1 MVESRKQGREAAIV
15 FVRGLPLAW
24 SGRRPQ
30 KLPDHRVMMK
40 TWTSIFACLIS
51 FCCLPPLM
59 SAAEKNA
66 DADVHQVGVARV
78 DITPTH
84 PVRLSGYGNRRDEFE
99 EISQA
104 IWAKAI
110 AIGADDDA
118 HGAALLITVDNC
130 GIPESMRSALGRRL
144 LDKAGIKPDRLAIC
158 FSHTHTAPCLK
169 GALVNIF
176 SSDVPTA
183 HQKNIDRYSS
193 ELLEHLEKVALAAL
207 ADRQPA
213 RISLG
218 VGSAGFARNRRVLW
232 GGPVDHSLPVLF
244 VHSAEDNKLRAVFAN
259 YACHATTLSFNKV
272 HGDWPGTAMV
282 GIEREHPGAVA
293 LIGIG
298 CGADMNPIPRGTL
311 ENVEQHGEE
320 ITAEVSR
327 LLSAERTPVRGPI
340 VSKVKDISLPL
351 AAPPSRQEL
360 EQSAATGRPNVA
372 YAAKQN
378 IARLDRGEPLAEA
391 VPYQVQA
398 WTFGDD
404 LAMVFLPGE
413 VTVDYQLR
421 LKTEFD
427 GARMWVNGYSNAAP
441 CYIPSRKVLSEGG
454 YEGEL
459 AMVYYDQPA
468 RFADGVEE
476 RIIAAVHEILPDQ
489 FLANFKA
496 DTPPK
501 SPADSLAAIE
511 TRDDLGLTV
520 ELAAAEPFVADPVA
534 IDWDARGRMWVVEQP
549 DYPNGMGGNY
559 EPGGRVKILT
569 DSDGDGRYEQASLLL
584 EGIPF
589 PTGIT
594 CWGDGAY
601 VCAAPDILYVE
612 DTTGDGKAD
621 VVEKRFSGFHTDNYN
636 ARINSLALGLDNWIH
651 GANGLLGGNIR
662 NEKTGEVIDIRGR
675 DLRFHPDTLELQL
688 VSGVTQQGRVRD
700 DWDNWFGCSNSR
712 WIFHFPL
719 PEQQVQ
725 RNPHVTAPGPSIYL
739 PDRSESALSAISQP
753 LERFNSPDAQ
763 GNITSACGLGI
774 YRDELLGPDFIGN
787 AFIGETAHNLVR
799 RYQLKPEG
807 ATFAVKRPK
816 GEQEREFFASAD
828 NWSRPVQIRT
838 GPDGALYIVD
848 MYRAV
853 IEHTRWIPADRLA
866 KIDARAGEGMGRI
879 YRLVPA
885 AAKLRKVQDLTQLDG
900 AGLVAALDTP
910 NGTTRD
916 LAHQR
921 LLLNHKK
928 DASLKPPLAQLA
940 AGSQWPT
947 VKVQAL
953 AVLDGLQLL
962 SAKELLA
969 ALGDAEAQV
978 RRHALRLVAA
988 RIATSA
994 ELADASLALSIDPDF
1009 TVRYQLAQ
1017 TLGEWDDSRAA
1028 KALGDLAADGLGD
1041 TWLRGAVMSSSL
1053 HRPLE
1058 ILEPVMATPAKSAGR
1073 TQMITSLIATAAA
1086 TATTPAG
1093 FDRLVAVL
1101 APDGDSDNGS
1111 LAWKMVG
1118 MAQVLDALERRKITL
1133 AALNS
1138 AEKVRPLFEA
1148 AHRVAADTKARDADR
1163 QAALRLF
1170 GRGFNDVT
1178 DDLVKLAD
1186 FLKPSEGVVVSDA
1199 VQKTALAMLARSSSA
1214 DAADAMLSDWSRRA
1228 PSIRAA
1234 IITTLLA
1241 RDAWTSRLLQAV
1253 DDEIISPA
1261 ELSAANRQML
1271 VAHKNDAI
1279 RERAAKLLPP
1289 VDNRQRAAVVARY
1302 KGVAELTGDAVKG
1315 AEVFKAA
1322 CAVCHDY
1329 LGQGV
1334 AVGPNLKAYYNKS
1347 ASDFATAILDPNAA
1361 VEPRYVSYTITT
1373 GDQRTLVGVIAN
1385 ESAASLEVVQPGG
1398 IRETILRTDIEA
1410 IRATGLSLMPD
1421 GLEGA
1426 ISPQAMADLIAYLKS
1441 GG

>member
-1 MVESRKQGREAAIV
+1 MATAKEEVDDLHS
-15 FVRGLPLAW
+15 
-24 SGRRPQ
+24 
-30 KLPDHRVMMK
+30 
-40 TWTSIFACLIS
+40 
-51 FCCLPPLM
+51 
-59 SAAEKNA
+59 
-66 DADVHQVGVARV
+66 VGVAKV

-84 PVRLSGYGNRRDEFE
+84 PVRLSGYGNRREEFE
-99 EISQA
+99 EVSQA

-110 AIGADDDA
+110 AIGSDDDA
-118 HGAALLITVDNC
+118 QGAAVLITVDNC
-130 GIPESMRSALGRRL
+130 GIPASMRSELGERL
-144 LDKAGIKPDRLAIC
+144 LKKAGIKPDRLAIC
-158 FSHTHTAPCLK
+158 FSHTHAAPCLK

-183 HQKNIDRYSS
+183 HQKNIDRYSRD
-193 ELLEHLEKVALAAL
+193 LLEHLEKVALAAL
-207 ADRQPA
+207 ADRKQA
-213 RISLG
+213 RISLA
-218 VGSAGFARNRRVLW
+218 VGSAGFARNRRVAW

-293 LIGIG
+293 LISIG

-311 ENVEQHGEE
+311 EFTEQHGEE

-327 LLSAERTPVRGPI
+327 LLGTDLKPVSGAI
-340 VSKVKDISLPL
+340 SSKVKAISLPL
-351 AAPPSRQEL
+351 APLPSRDDLQL
-360 EQSAATGRPNVA
+360 MAASKRQNVA
-372 YAAKQN
+372 YAAKRN
-378 IARLDRGEPLAEA
+378 LERLDRGEALSKA

-427 GARMWVNGYSNAAP
+427 GSRMWVNGYANAAP

-454 YEGEL
+454 YEGES

-468 RFADGVEE
+468 KFAEGVEE
-476 RIIAAVHEILPDQ
+476 LIIAAVHEVLPDQ
-489 FLANFKA
+489 FQANFRA
-496 DTPPK
+496 DLPPK

-511 TRDDLGLTV
+511 TREDLGLTV

-569 DSDGDGRYEQASLLL
+569 DRDKDGRYDQSTLLL

-594 CWGDGAY
+594 CWGKGAY

-612 DTTGDGKAD
+612 DTTGDGNAD
-621 VVEKRFSGFHTDNYN
+621 LVEKRFTGFYTDNYN
-636 ARINSLALGLDNWIH
+636 ARINSLSLGLDNWIH

-675 DLRFHPDTLELQL
+675 DLRFHPDTLEFQL

-700 DWDNWFGCSNSR
+700 DWGNWFGCSNSR

-725 RNPHVTAPGPSIYL
+725 RNPHVTAPGPSLYL
-739 PDRSESALSAISQP
+739 PEKSESSLNAISQP
-753 LERFNSPDAQ
+753 LERFNNPDAQ

-774 YRDELLGPDFIGN
+774 YRDDLLGSEFSGN

-799 RYQLKPEG
+799 RYQLDPKG
-807 ATFAVKRPK
+807 ATFAVKRPE
-816 GEQEREFFASAD
+816 GELQREFFASTD

-866 KIDARAGEGMGRI
+866 KIDPRAGEGMGRI
-879 YRLVPA
+879 YRLVPEA
-885 AAKLRKVQDLTQLDG
+885 TKLRKVQDLTTLDPV
-900 AGLVAALDTP
+900 ALVTALDTP

-916 LAHQR
+916 LVHQV
-921 LLLNHKK
+921 LLQNHKGN
-928 DASLKPPLAQLA
+928 ASLIQPLAKLA
-940 AGSQWPT
+940 ADSKWQA

-953 AVLDGLQLL
+953 SVLDGLEML
-962 SAKELLA
+962 STKELVTALA
-969 ALGDAEAQV
+969 DSDGHV
-978 RRHALRLVAA
+978 RRHALRLVAP
-988 RIATSA
+988 RIATTP
-994 ELADASLALSIDPDF
+994 ELAGASLALVTDPDF
-1009 TVRYQLAQ
+1009 DVRYQLALS
-1017 TLGEWDDSRAA
+1017 LGEWDDPRAA
-1028 KALGDLAADGLGD
+1028 DAIGQLAVKGMADKWFRGGL
-1041 TWLRGAVMSSSL
+1041 VSSSVY
-1053 HRPLE
+1053 RSLE
-1058 ILEPVMATPAKSAGR
+1058 ILQTIMATSAETAGR
-1073 TQMITSLIATAAA
+1073 NQMIAALVSTAAA
-1086 TATTPAG
+1086 TAKTPDE
-1093 FDRLVAVL
+1093 FDRLVGVL
-1101 APDGDSDNGS
+1101 ATELNGGS
-1111 LAWKMVG
+1111 LAWQMVG
-1118 MAQVLDALERRKITL
+1118 MAQVLDALDRSKITL
-1133 AALNS
+1133 ASLS
-1138 AEKVRPLFEA
+1138 GAEKVRPLFEA
-1148 AHRVAADTKARDADR
+1148 AHRIAADSKAGDSDR
-1163 QAALRLF
+1163 EAALRLF
-1170 GRGFNDVT
+1170 GRGFNDAEG
-1178 DDLVKLAD
+1178 DLALLAD
-1186 FLKPSEGVVVSDA
+1186 FLKPSEGSVVSDA
-1199 VQKTALAMLARSSSA
+1199 IQKTALAMLGRTSSPE
-1214 DAADAMLSDWSRRA
+1214 AAEAMLSDWSRRT
-1228 PSIRAA
+1228 PSVRAS

-1241 RDAWTSRLLQAV
+1241 RDAWTLRLLQAV
-1253 DDEIISPA
+1253 EDGVISSA
-1261 ELSAANRQML
+1261 ELTAANRQTL
-1271 VAHKNDAI
+1271 EAHGNDTI
-1279 RERAAKLLPP
+1279 RQRAAALLPP
-1289 VDNRQRAAVVARY
+1289 VDNSQRAAVVAKY
-1302 KGVAELTGDAVKG
+1302 QGVADFTGDAVKG
-1315 AEVFKAA
+1315 AEVFKIA

-1347 ASDFATAILDPNAA
+1347 TSDFVTAILDPNAA
-1361 VEPRYVSYTITT
+1361 VEPRYVSYAITT
-1373 GDQRTLVGVIAN
+1373 GDKRTLIGVIAS

-1398 IRETILRTDIEA
+1398 IREAILRTDIES
-1410 IRATGLSLMPD
+1410 IRATGMSLMPD

-1426 ISPQAMADLIAYLKS
+1426 ISSQAMADLIAYLKS

>member
-1 MVESRKQGREAAIV
+1 
-15 FVRGLPLAW
+15 
-24 SGRRPQ
+24 
-30 KLPDHRVMMK
+30 MK
-40 TWTSIFACLIS
+40 TWIPAFACLITLGS
-51 FCCLPPLM
+51 LHSPAL
-59 SAAEKNA
+59 AVENNGA
-66 DADVHQVGVARV
+66 DGVHPVGVAKV

-84 PVRLSGYGNRRDEFE
+84 PVRLSGYGNRREEFE
-99 EISQA
+99 KVSQA

-110 AIGADDDA
+110 AIGADDDE

-130 GIPESMRSALGRRL
+130 GIPESMRDELGARL
-144 LDKAGIKPDRLAIC
+144 LDKAGIEPDRLAIC

-183 HQKNIDRYSS
+183 HQKNIDRYSR
-193 ELLEHLEKVALAAL
+193 ELLEHLEQVALDAL
-207 ADRQPA
+207 ADRRPA

-218 VGSAGFARNRRVLW
+218 VGSAGFARNRRVAW

-244 VHSAEDNKLRAVFAN
+244 VHSVEGNQLRAVFAN
-259 YACHATTLSFNKV
+259 YACHATTLNFNQV

-298 CGADMNPIPRGTL
+298 CGADMNPIPRGEL
-311 ENVEQHGEE
+311 EFAGQHGEE

-327 LLSAERTPVRGPI
+327 LLTAERTA
-340 VSKVKDISLPL
+340 VSGSITSKLKDISLPL
-351 AAPPSRQEL
+351 APAPSRAEL
-360 EQSAATGRPNVA
+360 EETAASGRPNVA
-372 YAAKQN
+372 YAAKRN
-378 IARLDRGEPLAEA
+378 LERLDRGEPLAKA
-391 VPYQVQA
+391 VPYQVQT

-454 YEGEL
+454 YEGEM
-459 AMVYYDQPA
+459 AMVYYDQPS
-468 RFADGVEE
+468 RFAEGVEE
-476 RIIAAVHEILPDQ
+476 LIIAAVHELLPDH
-489 FLANFKA
+489 FLASYDA

-501 SPADSLAAIE
+501 SPSDSLAAIE
-511 TRDDLGLTV
+511 TRDDAGLIV

-534 IDWDARGRMWVVEQP
+534 IDWDAQGRMWVVEQP

-569 DSDGDGRYEQASLLL
+569 DSDGDGRYEQSSLFL

-594 CWGDGAY
+594 CWGKGAY

-612 DTTGDGKAD
+612 DTTGDGRAD
-621 VVEKRFSGFHTDNYN
+621 LVEKRFTGFHTDNYN

-662 NEKTGEVIDIRGR
+662 NEKTGEMIDIRGR
-675 DLRFHPDTLELQL
+675 DVRFHPDTMEFQL

-725 RNPHVTAPGPSIYL
+725 RNPHVTAPGPSVYL
-739 PDRSESALSAISQP
+739 PDRSEASLTAISQP
-753 LERFNSPDAQ
+753 LERFNNPDAQ

-774 YRDELLGPDFIGN
+774 YRDELLGAEFAGN

-799 RYQLKPEG
+799 RYQLNPKG
-807 ATFAVKRPK
+807 ATFSVNRPE
-816 GEQEREFFASAD
+816 GEREREFFASTD

-866 KIDARAGEGMGRI
+866 KIDPRAGEGMGRI
-879 YRLVPA
+879 YRLVPGGT
-885 AAKLRKVQDLTQLDG
+885 KLRKVEDLTRLAG
-900 AGLVAALDTP
+900 AALVAVLDTP

-916 LAHQR
+916 LVHQR
-921 LLLNHKK
+921 LLLNHSK
-928 DASLKPPLAQLA
+928 DAALSQPLAKLA
-940 AGSQWPT
+940 GESEWPA

-953 AVLDGLQLL
+953 AVLDGLQIL
-962 SAKELLA
+962 STGELITALA
-969 ALGDAEAQV
+969 DPEARV
-978 RRHALRLVAA
+978 RRHALRLVAP
-988 RIATSA
+988 RIGTTL
-994 ELADASLALSIDPDF
+994 ELAEATLPLIADPDF
-1009 TVRYQLAQ
+1009 SVRYQLAQ
-1017 TLGEWDDSRAA
+1017 TLGAWDDPRAA
-1028 KALGDLAADGLGD
+1028 QAIGQLAAADMGD
-1041 TWLRGAVMSSSL
+1041 TWFRGAVMSSAV

-1058 ILEPVMATPAKSAGR
+1058 ILEPVMATPAKTAGR
-1073 TQMITSLIATAAA
+1073 TQLITTLVATAAA
-1086 TATTPAG
+1086 TATTPVE
-1093 FDRLVAVL
+1093 FERLVAVL
-1101 APDGDSDNGS
+1101 ASDLNKPL
-1111 LAWKMVG
+1111 LAWQMVG
-1118 MAQVLDALERRKITL
+1118 MAQLLDALDRQSIDL
-1133 AALNS
+1133 ASLSN

-1148 AHRVAADTKARDADR
+1148 AHRVAADDRARDADR
-1163 QAALRLF
+1163 EAALRLF
-1170 GRGFNDVT
+1170 GRGFNDAA
-1178 DDLVKLAD
+1178 DDLSRLAD
-1186 FLKPSEGVVVSDA
+1186 FLKPSQGAAVSDS
-1199 VQKTALAMLARSSSA
+1199 VQKTALAMLARTSNPE
-1214 DAADAMLSDWSRRA
+1214 AAEAMLGDWSRRT
-1228 PSIRAA
+1228 PSVRAS

-1241 RDAWTSRLLQAV
+1241 REAWTLRLLQAV

-1261 ELSAANRQML
+1261 ELTAANRQTL

-1279 RERAAKLLPP
+1279 RARAGKLLPAI
-1289 VDNRQRAAVVARY
+1289 DNHQRAAVVAKY
-1302 KGVAELTGDAVKG
+1302 QGVADLTGDAVKG
-1315 AEVFKAA
+1315 AEVFKTA

-1347 ASDFATAILDPNAA
+1347 ASDFVTAILDPNAA
-1361 VEPRYVSYTITT
+1361 VEPRYVSYTVTT
-1373 GDQRTLVGVIAN
+1373 GDARTLVGVIAN

-1398 IRETILRTDIEA
+1398 IRETILRTEIES

-1426 ISPQAMADLIAYLKS
+1426 ITPQAMADLIAYLKS

>member
-1 MVESRKQGREAAIV
+1 MALQGEGSVTSEFRDAKQQLLPTMVY
-15 FVRGLPLAW
+15 
-24 SGRRPQ
+24 RRLER
-30 KLPDHRVMMK
+30 LPDDTVTMK
-40 TWTSIFACLIS
+40 IWTSPFAYLIALCL
-51 FCCLPPLM
+51 LPSLVL
-59 SAAEKNA
+59 AVEKSS
-66 DADVHQVGVARV
+66 DSDVHSVGVAKV

-84 PVRLSGYGNRRDEFE
+84 PVRLSGYGNRREEFE
-99 EISQA
+99 EVSQA

-118 HGAALLITVDNC
+118 RGAAVLITVDNC
-130 GIPESMRSALGRRL
+130 GIPASMRRELGERL
-144 LDKAGIKPDRLAIC
+144 LKKAGIEPDRLAIC
-158 FSHTHTAPCLK
+158 FSHTHAAPCLK

-193 ELLEHLEKVALAAL
+193 ELLDHMEKVALAAL
-207 ADRQPA
+207 AERKPS
-213 RISLG
+213 RISMG
-218 VGSAGFARNRRVLW
+218 VGSAGFARNRRGLW

-244 VHSAEDNKLRAVFAN
+244 VHSAEGNKLRAVFAN

-282 GIEREHPGAVA
+282 GIERDHPGVVA

-311 ENVEQHGEE
+311 EHAVQHGEE

-327 LLSAERTPVRGPI
+327 LLGAERTSVRGTI
-340 VSKVKDISLPL
+340 RSKMKDISLPL
-351 AAPPSRQEL
+351 APPPSREEL
-360 EQSAATGRPNVA
+360 QVMAASERQNVA
-372 YAAKQN
+372 YAAKRN
-378 IARLDRGEPLAEA
+378 LERLDRGEALAKA

-454 YEGEL
+454 YEGES

-468 RFADGVEE
+468 KFAEGVEE
-476 RIIAAVHEILPDQ
+476 LIIAAVHEVLPDQ
-489 FLANFKA
+489 FLASYEA

-501 SPADSLAAIE
+501 SPSDSLATIK
-511 TRDDLGLTV
+511 TRDDLGLVV

-534 IDWDARGRMWVVEQP
+534 IDWDAQGRMWVVEQP

-569 DSDGDGRYEQASLLL
+569 DQDSDGRYDQSTLLL

-594 CWGDGAY
+594 CWGKGAY
-601 VCAAPDILYVE
+601 VCAAPNILYVE

-621 VVEKRFSGFHTDNYN
+621 LVEKRFTGFHTDNYN

-675 DLRFHPDTLELQL
+675 DVRFHPETLEFQL

-712 WIFHFPL
+712 WIYHFPL
-719 PEQQVQ
+719 PEQEVQ
-725 RNPHVTAPGPSIYL
+725 RNPHVTAPGPSHYL
-739 PDRSESALSAISQP
+739 PEKSEASLNAISQP
-753 LERFNSPDAQ
+753 LERFNNPDSQ

-774 YRDELLGPDFIGN
+774 YRDELLGPDFVGN

-799 RYQLKPEG
+799 RYQLEAKG
-807 ATFAVKRPK
+807 ATFAVKRPD
-816 GEQEREFFASAD
+816 GEKEREFFASFD

-866 KIDARAGEGMGRI
+866 KINARAGEGMGRI
-879 YRLVPA
+879 YRLVPEA
-885 AAKLRKVQDLTQLDG
+885 TKLRKVQDLTQLDG
-900 AGLVAALDTP
+900 VALVAALDTP

-916 LAHQR
+916 LVHQV
-921 LLLNHKK
+921 LLQNHKQTE
-928 DASLKPPLAQLA
+928 SLSQPLAKLA
-940 AGSQWPT
+940 ASSKWPA

-953 AVLDGLQLL
+953 AILDGLEML
-962 SAKELLA
+962 STPELIT
-969 ALGDAEAQV
+969 ALGDSDAHV
-978 RRHALRLVAA
+978 RRHALRLVAP
-988 RIATSA
+988 RLATTP
-994 ELADASLALSIDPDF
+994 ELTEASLALLTDPDF
-1009 TVRYQLAQ
+1009 AVRYQLALS
-1017 TLGEWDDSRAA
+1017 LGEWNDPRAA
-1028 KALGDLAADGLGD
+1028 QAIGQLAADDMGD
-1041 TWLRGAVMSSSL
+1041 TWFRGALVSSSV

-1058 ILEPVMATPAKSAGR
+1058 ILEPVMATPPKAAGR
-1073 TQMITSLIATAAA
+1073 TQMITALIATAAA
-1086 TATTPAG
+1086 TATTPAK
-1093 FDRLVAVL
+1093 FDRLMGVL
-1101 APDGDSDNGS
+1101 ASELDDRS
-1111 LAWKMVG
+1111 LAWQMVG
-1118 MAQVLDALERRKITL
+1118 MAQVLDALDRRKIEL
-1133 AALNS
+1133 ASLSS

-1148 AHRVAADTKARDADR
+1148 AHRIAADDKAPDPDR
-1163 QAALRLF
+1163 EAALRLF
-1170 GRGFNDVT
+1170 GRGFNDAAS
-1178 DDLVKLAD
+1178 DLALLAD
-1186 FLKPSEGVVVSDA
+1186 FLKPAGGVVVSDA
-1199 VQKTALAMLARSSSA
+1199 VQKTALAMLARASGPE
-1214 DAADAMLSDWSRRA
+1214 AAEAMLSDWARRA
-1228 PSIRAA
+1228 PSIRAS

-1253 DDEIISPA
+1253 ADEVISPA
-1261 ELSAANRQML
+1261 ELSAANRQTL
-1271 VAHKNDAI
+1271 VAHKNDVI
-1279 RERAAKLLPP
+1279 RQRATALLPP
-1289 VDNRQRAAVVARY
+1289 VDSSQRAAVVANY
-1302 KGVAELTGDAVKG
+1302 QGVADLTGDAVKG
-1315 AEVFKAA
+1315 AEVFKTA
-1322 CAVCHDY
+1322 CAVCHSY
-1329 LGQGV
+1329 LGQGLV
-1334 AVGPNLKAYYNKS
+1334 VGPDLKAYYNKS
-1347 ASDFATAILDPNAA
+1347 ASDFVTAILDPNAA

-1373 GDQRTLVGVIAN
+1373 SDERTLVGVIAN